1 MLIGGVVCLCL
12 AALVAGSALWTITRP
27 RGGNLSAQVLR
38 SLVPTQLAAAVILV
52 AGGTVALVAAP
63 QTGLIVLIV
72 CVLGALG
79 TVAAGSWQGA
89 RYVAR
94 QAELT
99 KAAASACGGSCAGCS
114 QVCAK

>member
-12 AALVAGSALWTITRP
+12 AALVAGSGVWTMTRP

-38 SLVPTQLAAAVILV
+38 SMVPTQLAAAVILG
-52 AGGTVALVAAP
+52 AGGAVALVAAP
-63 QTGLIVLIV
+63 PTGLIVMIV
-72 CVLGALG
+72 CILGALG

-89 RYVAR
+89 RFVSR
-94 QAELT
+94 QSEA
-99 KAAASACGGSCAGCS
+99 KGCGGGCAGCS